1 MKKLLLLFFALL
13 CLTGTVK
20 AATPELS
27 FDELYSGGGV
37 LGLQFSDKV
46 KGLSGQR
53 VTIKGFMAPPLKAE
67 AAFFVLTREP
77 VALCPFCQSDADWP
91 DNILVVYLSSNQSF
105 VQNSRYEGTRIVAEP
120 GKDTRYRVVLGVGVG
135 ALVLDQL
142 TKLWV
147 MASLPYYGAVTVI
160 PGFFDLVNIRNRGAA
175 FGFLNRS
182 DIEWQFWLFFAAT
195 LVSAGVIFM
204 LARSAQRGEK
214 LLFWGLGMVLGG
226 AVGNLVDR
234 IRFRAVVDFLD
245 FYVGQWHWPA
255 FNVADIAICCGALLV
270 CLSMWLKGPSGR
282 AS

>member
-1 MKKLLLLFFALL
+1 M
-13 CLTGTVK
+13 
-20 AATPELS
+20 
-27 FDELYSGGGV
+27 
-37 LGLQFSDKV
+37 
-46 KGLSGQR
+46 
-53 VTIKGFMAPPLKAE
+53 
-67 AAFFVLTREP
+67 
-77 VALCPFCQSDADWP
+77 
-91 DNILVVYLSSNQSF
+91 
-105 VQNSRYEGTRIVAEP
+105 AEP

-234 IRFRAVVDFLD
+234 I
-245 FYVGQWHWPA
+245 YVGQWRWPA
-255 FNVADIAICCGALLV
+255 FNVADSAICCGALLV

>member
-1 MKKLLLLFFALL
+1 M
-13 CLTGTVK
+13 
-20 AATPELS
+20 
-27 FDELYSGGGV
+27 
-37 LGLQFSDKV
+37 
-46 KGLSGQR
+46 
-53 VTIKGFMAPPLKAE
+53 
-67 AAFFVLTREP
+67 
-77 VALCPFCQSDADWP
+77 
-91 DNILVVYLSSNQSF
+91 
-105 VQNSRYEGTRIVAEP
+105 
-120 GKDTRYRVVLGVGVG
+120 GVGVG

-226 AVGNLVDR
+226 AVALARVQRGGHRHLLRRAARLPQHVAERSVREGFVSLFSLEWWQIALLFLPALLNLWG
-234 IRFRAVVDFLD
+234 I
-245 FYVGQWHWPA
+245 WHA
-255 FNVADIAICCGALLV
+255 FNHTFETPLERVLWMVACVFVPVLGGVAYVLFG
-270 CLSMWLKGPSGR
+270 WRR
-282 AS
+282 AH